1 MQLYVVQAI
10 ATDTYTY
17 IQFIFIYSLTV
28 GANIVSPE
36 TRSMW
41 RYKKHLPTAGAPCL
55 FRLVNAALCDR
66 NT

>member
-28 GANIVSPE
+28 GANIVRP
-36 TRSMW
+36 
-41 RYKKHLPTAGAPCL
+41 KHARCDVTKSTCRPQVL
-55 FRLVNAALCDR
+55 LVYSAL
-66 NT
+66 

>member
-28 GANIVSPE
+28 GANIVRPKHARCGV
-36 TRSMW
+36 T
-41 RYKKHLPTAGAPCL
+41 KKHLPTAGAPCL
-55 FRLVNAALCDR
+55 FHLVNAALCDR